1 VLVGDGG
8 TLGRLVPSPLQMSST
23 ADASR
28 ALPDRTPL
36 PYPGLAKRLRYARVA
51 PSNEF
56 DGSTMAADAQEPAAV
71 PALPQG
77 RAQFEAAVRPHFG
90 RLYRFCLALTG
101 SADRADDL
109 FQNTLIKAY
118 LNAASFEGRSDLVV
132 WICGIA
138 RHEYLEM
145 RRTEARRR
153 GIFDR
158 FVDACASALGFDA
171 EAHAEK
177 SPEASVMRNEHSSL
191 LMSCLQQLPED
202 FRVVVVL
209 CDIEE
214 LGYDR
219 VAEILGIPKGTVKSR
234 HARGRVRL
242 REVYQNVIMVR
253 DAEPAA
259 EKGPS

>member
-1 VLVGDGG
+1 M
-8 TLGRLVPSPLQMSST
+8 RST

-28 ALPDRTPL
+28 GLPERTPL
-36 PYPGLAKRLRYARVA
+36 FDRGLAKRFRYARVA
-51 PSNEF
+51 PSNLI
-56 DGSTMAADAQEPAAV
+56 DASTMAAAQDPAV
-71 PALPQG
+71 LPALPKD
-77 RAQFEAAVRPHFG
+77 RAQFEAVVRPFFG

-101 SADRADDL
+101 SNDRADDL

-118 LNAASFEGRSDLVV
+118 LNAASFEGRSDVSV

-171 EAHAEK
+171 DTDAQK
-177 SPEASVMRNEHSSL
+177 SPEANYMRCEHAGL
-191 LMSCLQQLPED
+191 LMTCLQQLPEE

-219 VAEILGIPKGTVKSR
+219 VSEILGIPKGTVKSR

-242 REVYQNVIMVR
+242 REVYQNATTVR
-253 DAEPAA
+253 DPEPTSPTS
-259 EKGPS
+259 EEGPT